1 MNCPYCNAGVHA
13 MAKYCPKCGLP
24 LKDDATV
31 MQSGGGAYVTDDTG
45 GPGMWVILGAAGLLM
60 AIVLVVGFLGNRPS
74 EPPRQAQNRPANPA
88 FNPAS
93 NFGMRPTNPA
103 FANPAGSAP
112 GASRSADYSPN
123 VRWAYRPPANV
134 AAPTAAAPLQAPER
148 TEAPPVNLVEESAR
162 QTRSR
167 PPTVQVARATEPAL
181 PQFEAAPTYI
191 TLGPGESLPEPAAAV
206 APPPAPL
213 SPQAA
218 EIRRLEEEGVITYD
232 PVQERYVI
240 IPGRRPRRTAP
251 NPGAA
256 GPRPLTPQPGDVGNQ
271 FQPAA
276 LPPGG

>member
-31 MQSGGGAYVTDDTG
+31 MASGGAYVTDDTG
-45 GPGMWVILGAAGLLM
+45 GPGMWVVLGGAGLLM
-60 AIVLVVGFLGNRPS
+60 ALVVAIGFIGNRKA
-74 EPPRQAQNRPANPA
+74 EPERRAQTPPANPA

-103 FANPAGSAP
+103 FNNPANVGRTGP
-112 GASRSADYSPN
+112 SRSADYNPQ
-123 VRWAYRPPANV
+123 VRWAWRPPAV
-134 AAPTAAAPLQAPER
+134 VSAPQLALPEPER
-148 TEAPPVNLVEESAR
+148 VEAPPVNLLEETTR
-162 QTRSR
+162 QRMAER
-167 PPTVQVARATEPAL
+167 PTVSVARATTPEIPPFEPTPSYL
-181 PQFEAAPTYI
+181 
-191 TLGPGESLPEPAAAV
+191 TLGPGQSLPQPAAAEAP
-206 APPPAPL
+206 APPPLTPE
-213 SPQAA
+213 QA
-218 EIRRLEEEGVITYD
+218 EIRRLEQEGVITYD

-251 NPGAA
+251 APNASPGGA
-256 GPRPLTPQPGDVGNQ
+256 RPLPQPTDVGNQ